1 MAKRRELPE
10 TAVAGAP
17 SKGGV
22 SALRIVLVGAVVA
35 FGGYSAVA
43 GASLMFGRSP
53 DGAVPPAAAKAEI
66 DCASSR
72 FAWRPECRRTENAE
86 VAASDDDKARR
97 TRRRSTAGPAVEPVA
112 SPTIAQLAE
121 AALAEPVEA
130 SATETRPDAASTA
143 APAIGR
149 RLAKRT
155 EPAPAVE
162 PAAPAV
168 ARAAREPSRAV
179 AAATRRERRAE
190 SLRVDAARETPDADD
205 AASAGKAK
213 AKLASREKRLAA
225 RATVRKL
232 ARRDAA
238 QFASLPRER
247 VGRARRTRSME
258 PAWEPAQ
265 EAGGPV
271 VDNGWRSRRD
281 LRLARRDR
289 GSDSFALPA
298 GMTAST
304 VRTYE
309 LPDGRLVSVRV
320 KPRPEEV
327 QALLAYHRANTAR
340 TASFFPW

>member
-10 TAVAGAP
+10 TAAAGAP

-22 SALRIVLVGAVVA
+22 SALHIVLVGGVVA

-53 DGAVPPAAAKAEI
+53 DGAVQPVAAKAEI

-72 FAWRPECRRTENAE
+72 FAWRPECLKTEKAE
-86 VAASDDDKARR
+86 VASSDDDKARR
-97 TRRRSTAGPAVEPVA
+97 TRRRSTASPAAEPVA

-130 SATETRPDAASTA
+130 SATEARPDAAATT

-149 RLAKRT
+149 RLAKRP

-168 ARAAREPSRAV
+168 ARAAAREPSRIV
-179 AAATRRERRAE
+179 AAVTRRERRAE
-190 SLRVDAARETPDADD
+190 SLRVSAEAETPDADD
-205 AASAGKAK
+205 AASAGKAR
-213 AKLASREKRLAA
+213 AKLAAREKRLAA

-247 VGRARRTRSME
+247 VGRARRSRSME
-258 PAWEPAQ
+258 PAWEPTD
-265 EAGGPV
+265 EPV
-271 VDNGWRSRRD
+271 VDDGWRSRRD

-289 GSDSFALPA
+289 GSDGLDLPP

-304 VRTYE
+304 VRTFE

-327 QALLAYHRANTAR
+327 QALLAHHRANTAR